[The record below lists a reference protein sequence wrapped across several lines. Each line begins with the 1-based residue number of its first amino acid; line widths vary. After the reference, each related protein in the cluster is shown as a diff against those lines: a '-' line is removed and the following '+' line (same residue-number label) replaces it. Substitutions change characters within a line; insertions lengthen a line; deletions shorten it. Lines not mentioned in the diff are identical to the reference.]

1 MQTHF
6 PLTLKDVPWVDQA
19 ACQDHDP
26 ALFFPPRGGDT
37 RQALA
42 VCRECDVRPEC
53 LAYALEAG
61 ERFGIWGGTTQRERR
76 RLLLRRK
83 LERSA

>member
-1 MQTHF
+1 MSQHIS
-6 PLTLKDVPWVDQA
+6 LSLDVVPWTQRA

-26 ALFFPPRGGDT
+26 AWFFPPRGGDT
-37 RQALA
+37 RRALA
-42 VCRECDVRPEC
+42 ICNDCAVRPEC
-53 LAYALEAG
+53 LAYALVAG

-83 LERSA
+83 LDRSA